1 MMREMMLRV
10 LMPAGEI
17 PVGATVTKRTG
28 EKPYILRDKITI
40 YTEPK
45 QEIKAGDQA
54 RFLVGDNGDVNVVA
68 MVTELL
74 WTVSESQLSEFL
86 EGTPQ

>member
-1 MMREMMLRV
+1 MRV
-10 LMPAGEI
+10 LLPAGDI
-17 PVGATVTKRTG
+17 PIGATVTKRTG

-54 RFLVGDNGDVNVVA
+54 RFLVGENGDANVVA
-68 MVTELL
+68 MTTELL
-74 WTVSESQLSEFL
+74 WTVSEDELSDYL

>member
-1 MMREMMLRV
+1 MMRV
-10 LMPAGEI
+10 LLPAGDI
-17 PVGATVTKRTG
+17 PIGATVTKRTG

-54 RFLVGDNGDVNVVA
+54 RFLVGENGDANVVA
-68 MVTELL
+68 MITELL
-74 WTVSESQLSEFL
+74 WTVSEDELSDYL
-86 EGTPQ
+86 EGTSQ

>member
-1 MMREMMLRV
+1 MRV
-10 LMPAGEI
+10 LLPAGEI
-17 PVGATVTKRTG
+17 PIGATVTKRTG
-28 EKPYILRDKITI
+28 EKPYILRDQITI
-40 YTEPK
+40 FTEPK
-45 QEIKAGDQA
+45 QVIKAGDQA

-74 WTVSESQLSEFL
+74 WTVSEDELSDYL